1 MNRGFRCVFL
11 VTENKRRAFENA
23 CWMGRYLIYLLALQI
38 VEWLKYRI
46 PRQQP
51 IKICQTVVS
60 EISLALASG
69 CMSTKDIITHVS

>member
-1 MNRGFRCVFL
+1 
-11 VTENKRRAFENA
+11 
-23 CWMGRYLIYLLALQI
+23 MGRYLIYLLALQI

-69 CMSTKDIITHVS
+69 CMSTKDIITHVSRIKYTLLGVYFSGCLLSSALAV

>member
-1 MNRGFRCVFL
+1 
-11 VTENKRRAFENA
+11 
-23 CWMGRYLIYLLALQI
+23 MGRYLIYLLALQI